1 MAKPIEEVQTE
12 IRALLFPTAKERS
25 DLGLPTSGRECLRE
39 VCHIIWD
46 HLKERGRVFFANGQG
61 YVMCEDNIPIVVSH
75 DGVAFSYLL
84 ETDYLI
90 SPGLKERRDIGLHV
104 GMMCET
110 EGRRVQFRVGSHYDT
125 ASNIVYTAEKRGWIL
140 RITKESVTRVEN
152 GGDDQFFLFPD
163 GYEEWEIGDLN
174 SMPGTLFPFEPDE
187 AIAETSIF
195 DELFFE
201 GMRLNE
207 STLTLHERKLLIKVY
222 IVTLFMR
229 GVIHERLLF
238 LLLGKTGSGK
248 TYLARVLGKMLI
260 GFSFDVVG
268 LDEDPKELEN
278 KLVNNVFVALDDP
291 SGLTAK
297 SLSLIKRAVTGG
309 KMQRRNLYTTA
320 QQIEMPYIADIAMT
334 TVSQPFHNEEET
346 NRQLCITLAQ
356 REGGNR
362 SERELLREVTA
373 RRSEFLWEIVG
384 TISDV
389 LEALDENKD
398 YNGTVHMRL
407 AGFAILFIKIMRH
420 EARIPNEGE
429 ALARSILDR
438 WKMEQES
445 SIFANDD
452 LAEAI
457 QKWMETEGFRAGQP
471 YTAGDLLQKLA
482 LHWRGRPYWSDSSL
496 RLGLKLKVSEGSFE
510 RVFGLVITTDSHAKT
525 NLYVCIQSARDITV
539 SAVFCGKYSRTL
551 RGVLP
556 AD

>member
-12 IRALLFPTAKERS
+12 IRALLFTTAKERS
-25 DLGLPTSGRECLRE
+25 DLGLPESAKEALRE
-39 VCHIIWD
+39 VCHVIWD

-61 YVMCEDNIPIVVSH
+61 YVMREDNIPIVVSH

-90 SPGLKERRDIGLHV
+90 SPGLKERKDIGKHV
-104 GMMCET
+104 GMMCEI

-125 ASNIVYTAEKRGWIL
+125 ASNIVYMAEKRGWIL
-140 RITKESVTRVEN
+140 RITKECVTRVEN

-187 AIAETSIF
+187 AKAEPSIF

-207 STLTLHERKLLIKVY
+207 STLSLHERKLLIKVY

-229 GVIHERLLF
+229 DVIHERLLF

-260 GFSFDVVG
+260 GSSFDVVG

-373 RRSEFLWEIVG
+373 RRSEFLWEMVG

-398 YNGTVHMRL
+398 YNGTVPMRL

-452 LAEAI
+452 LAEAL
-457 QKWMETEGFRAGQP
+457 QKWMETKGFRPGQP
-471 YTAGDLLQKLA
+471 YTAGDLLQNLA

-525 NLYVCIQSARDITV
+525 NLYA
-539 SAVFCGKYSRTL
+539 FNPPGTL
-551 RGVLP
+551 P
-556 AD
+556 F

>member
-1 MAKPIEEVQTE
+1 
-12 IRALLFPTAKERS
+12 
-25 DLGLPTSGRECLRE
+25 
-39 VCHIIWD
+39 
-46 HLKERGRVFFANGQG
+46 
-61 YVMCEDNIPIVVSH
+61 
-75 DGVAFSYLL
+75 
-84 ETDYLI
+84 
-90 SPGLKERRDIGLHV
+90 
-104 GMMCET
+104 
-110 EGRRVQFRVGSHYDT
+110 
-125 ASNIVYTAEKRGWIL
+125 
-140 RITKESVTRVEN
+140 
-152 GGDDQFFLFPD
+152 
-163 GYEEWEIGDLN
+163 
-174 SMPGTLFPFEPDE
+174 
-187 AIAETSIF
+187 
-195 DELFFE
+195 
-201 GMRLNE
+201 MR
-207 STLTLHERKLLIKVY
+207 
-222 IVTLFMR
+222 MR

-248 TYLARVLGKMLI
+248 TYLARVLGKMLM
-260 GFSFDVVG
+260 GSSFDVVG
-268 LDEDPKELEN
+268 LDEDAQELEN

-373 RRSEFLWEIVG
+373 RRSEFLWEMVG

-398 YNGTVHMRL
+398 YNGTVPMRL

-452 LAEAI
+452 LAEAL
-457 QKWMETEGFRAGQP
+457 QKWMETNGFRPGQP
-471 YTAGDLLQKLA
+471 YTAGNYSKSW
-482 LHWRGRPYWSDSSL
+482 HFTGEVGRI
-496 RLGLKLKVSEGSFE
+496 GL
-510 RVFGLVITTDSHAKT
+510 IP
-525 NLYVCIQSARDITV
+525 VC
-539 SAVFCGKYSRTL
+539 G
-551 RGVLP
+551 
-556 AD
+556 

>member
-1 MAKPIEEVQTE
+1 MAKPIEEVQAD
-12 IRALLFPTAKERS
+12 IRGLLFTTAKERLN
-25 DLGLPTSGRECLRE
+25 LGLPTSGRECLRE
-39 VCHIIWD
+39 VCHVIWD

-61 YVMCEDNIPIVVSH
+61 YVMREDNIPVVVSH

-90 SPGLKERRDIGLHV
+90 SPGLKERKDIGLHV

-110 EGRRVQFRVGSHYDT
+110 EGRRVEFRLGSHYDT
-125 ASNIVYTAEKRGWIL
+125 AASIVYMAEKRGWLL
-140 RITKESVTRVEN
+140 RITKEGVTRVEN
-152 GGDDQFFLFPD
+152 GSDDQFFLFPD
-163 GYEEWEIGDLN
+163 GYESWEIGDLN

-187 AIAETSIF
+187 SFAEASVF

-260 GFSFDVVG
+260 GSSFDVVG

-297 SLSLIKRAVTGG
+297 SLSLIKRAATGG
-309 KMQRRNLYTTA
+309 KMQRRNLFTTA

-373 RRSEFLWEIVG
+373 RRSVFLWEMVG
-384 TISDV
+384 TITDV
-389 LEALDENKD
+389 LEALEENKD
-398 YNGTVHMRL
+398 YSGTVPMRL

-420 EARIPNEGE
+420 EASNPDEGE
-429 ALARSILDR
+429 ELARNILDR
-438 WKMEQES
+438 WKSEQES

-452 LAEAI
+452 LAEAL
-457 QKWMETEGFRAGQP
+457 QKWMASAKFIPGRQ
-471 YTAGDLLQKLA
+471 YTAGDMLEELA
-482 LHWRGRPYWSDSSL
+482 SHWKGHPYWSDSSL
-496 RLGLKLKVSEGSFE
+496 RLGLKLKVSEGSFQ

-525 NLYVCIQSARDITV
+525 NQYAFNPPD
-539 SAVFCGKYSRTL
+539 TL
-551 RGVLP
+551 P
-556 AD
+556 F